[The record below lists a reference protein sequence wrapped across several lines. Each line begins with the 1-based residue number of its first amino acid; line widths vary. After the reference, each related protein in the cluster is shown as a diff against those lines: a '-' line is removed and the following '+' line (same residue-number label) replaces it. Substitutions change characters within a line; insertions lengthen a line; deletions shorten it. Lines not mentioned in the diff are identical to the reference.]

1 MRGKVVIDAFRLID
15 MRTLMA
21 GQQPRQT
28 TSVEGHLN
36 KPTFE
41 AYIKGLNKY
50 YYSVNVNYKIG
61 KLEQQMLL
69 SLHNDKWNSALK
81 LKSQSEVVEHSQ
93 DNFARL
99 SKWGAEW
106 GDRIEEEA
114 KEEKKKLNIR
124 NTGKLDPKRHI
135 AETTGETINKP
146 TFEAYIKGLNKY
158 YYSVNVN

>member
-28 TSVEGHLN
+28 TSVDGHLN
-36 KPTFE
+36 KLTFE

-50 YYSVNVNYKIG
+50 YYSINVNYKIN

-93 DNFARL
+93 ANFDRV
-99 SKWGAEW
+99 SKWGVEW
-106 GDRIEEEA
+106 GDRIEEET
-114 KEEKKKLNIR
+114 KEEKKKLEIR
-124 NTGKLDPKRHI
+124 NTGKVDPKRHI
-135 AETTGETINKP
+135 SDTTGETIN
-146 TFEAYIKGLNKY
+146 ENIL
-158 YYSVNVN
+158 SVFNGMLATKLF